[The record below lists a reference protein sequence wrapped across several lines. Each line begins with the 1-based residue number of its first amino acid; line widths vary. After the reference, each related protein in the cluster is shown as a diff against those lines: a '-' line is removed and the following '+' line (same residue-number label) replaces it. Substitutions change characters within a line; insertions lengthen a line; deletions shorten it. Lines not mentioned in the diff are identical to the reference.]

1 MYAAAF
7 IGDKIVDL
15 AGWDQGPGA
24 ETSNLRISYDSQFQS
39 VSYVGGTWG
48 RQFWRPGTM
57 ANISFDSR
65 LDIGLGSYINFNVE
79 RYDYDYQ
86 QNVTR
91 FITSIPTYFSN
102 QQGALFK
109 IAQPNPLSMG
119 VRQRERT
126 TAVGTVTTA
135 GTANI
140 IVTYPGLDNSPL
152 TIPFDVEVGD
162 TDGDWAEK
170 ARTALSESYEISMYF
185 DVEVESGTNISLVRR
200 SPWSVQIAGS
210 AFNIAINKGTSN
222 GIVDDPTSVNSRSAV
237 DWDLLSSVVFYD
249 ANISVAASQ
258 VGTSVLLNTSVTGRL
273 AAP

>member
-7 IGDKIVDL
+7 IGDKIIDL

-24 ETSNLRISYDSQFQS
+24 ETSNLRISYDNQFQP

-65 LDIGLGSYINFNVE
+65 LNIGLGNYIEVNAG

-86 QNVTR
+86 KNVTT
-91 FITSIPTYFSN
+91 FITKIPTYFSN
-102 QQGALFK
+102 QSGALFK
-109 IAQPNPLSMG
+109 MAQPNPLNMG

-126 TAVGTVTTA
+126 QAVGTVTTA

-140 IVTYPGLDNSPL
+140 VVTYPGLDGSPL

-162 TDGDWAEK
+162 TNGQWVEK
-170 ARTALSESYEISMYF
+170 ARIALSESYEISMYF
-185 DVEVESGTNISLVRR
+185 DVQVESGTNISLVRR
-200 SPWSVQIAGS
+200 SPWSVQVGGS
-210 AFNIAINKGTSN
+210 AFNIAIDKGTSN
-222 GIVDDPTSVNSRSAV
+222 GIVDDPTSVNNRSAV
-237 DWDLLSSVVFYD
+237 DWDLLSSVVVYD